1 MHSGSNPAA
10 ANEIAAVLAQ
20 DSVHQRNLQRTRLVT
35 SQFRAIHTL
44 ESYFITIIML
54 LHHKSQTKGDDGKK
68 DKGVLQHLQSK
79 KFVEFRYF
87 SIDVMKVLSDLN
99 KSFQRYQFCITN
111 LLVCL
116 EAGISQFDAL
126 RPQRGRRYQDG
137 ALQCGTKKNPKLKL
151 TKTGTIVE
159 DGFFSSIL
167 GLHESYSLFAVC
179 DSREMPQD

>member
-1 MHSGSNPAA
+1 M
-10 ANEIAAVLAQ
+10 
-20 DSVHQRNLQRTRLVT
+20 VT

-44 ESYFITIIML
+44 ESHFITIIML

-79 KFVEFRYF
+79 KFVKFRYF
-87 SIDVMKVLSDLN
+87 PIDVMKVLSDLN
-99 KSFQRYQFCITN
+99 KPFQRDQFCITN

-126 RPQRGRRYQDG
+126 RPQRGQRYQDG
-137 ALQCGTKKNPKLKL
+137 ALQCRTKKNPKLKL